1 MEDASLTPTKSRRLS
16 ANNSNLLNEDG
27 KYGGVDEND
36 EDQYSVEAW
45 KTLSEGFREV
55 QSILDRNR
63 ALILQVNE
71 NHQSKIPDN
80 MVKNVSLI
88 REINCNIARVTS
100 LYSDLS
106 VDFASRVHQKREINE
121 VKSSES

>member
-63 ALILQVNE
+63 ALIRQVNE

-121 VKSSES
+121 VKSSDS

>member
-1 MEDASLTPTKSRRLS
+1 MEDASLTPTKSRKLS

-63 ALILQVNE
+63 ALIRQVNE

-121 VKSSES
+121 VKSSDS